1 MKDTIKD
8 IRSTDIYKK
17 CFEAKFGIDLSNGK
31 SKAKFPANWQKIK
44 NNFTTEDNKNIAI
57 LTGKV
62 NNIIVVDID
71 RPKENELDGLEY
83 FEKNV
88 CKLDSLN
95 TLITKTPG
103 GGYHIYFKYNEKIKT
118 TSRIKD
124 IKSISIDIRNNG
136 ACIFEGVDYELYNA
150 SRELEEVPEAFIDIV
165 KKEGERL
172 KLELSPKFSK
182 LNKTKEINGVNII
195 LENLTSNFYDNYQD
209 WFNVLCVLK
218 NLDINKD
225 IAINFSSRSDKFDL
239 EVFNKTWE
247 SIEKRDKPG
256 FGTLIYF
263 LKQSVIRQKYENLL
277 KKIINESNFKQRT
290 FKEFCKLFYELYKD
304 EIIVNE
310 MTNEIYIMNKY
321 GIWEKKN
328 SNSKYFL
335 EKLDNFENYL
345 KEKCIEFDLDSSTK
359 YNIFITEALRYFQIE
374 IKKWNCNPFVFP
386 FNNGVIDL
394 QTGNFRKGLP
404 NEYINY
410 TTGYDYKKVD
420 NLTNINKFF
429 SDVLQNEQIR
439 KYFINILSLA
449 LEDINRRQEIYFCLG
464 EEASNGKSTVCE
476 LLERAFG
483 EFGCRFP
490 TNLITS
496 GRENSNQANSS
507 MMVLKN
513 KRFGYCSEPEKNK
526 QINVNVVKEMTGD
539 TISAR
544 DLNQKQE
551 SFKINALLFLIQN
564 VMSKL
569 DEVDNGT
576 IRRVRTIPFDAKFVD
591 NPILPNERI
600 KRPFTYESLENL
612 KLELINL
619 LINNYF
625 ELKKNNFEFETPEP
639 VKIASEEYI
648 NESNEL
654 DIFLADNYEIG
665 DGSIQIKEIQQEL
678 KNIRLTYNNNL
689 IKQSIK
695 RLFKVEVKDKTNNK
709 RGLVK
714 GLIRKVAD

>member
-1 MKDTIKD
+1 MKD
-8 IRSTDIYKK
+8 IRGTDIYKK
-17 CFEAKFGIDLSNGK
+17 CFEAKFGIDLSKGK
-31 SKAKFPANWQKIK
+31 NKARFPTNWQKIR
-44 NNFTTEDNKNIAI
+44 NNFTTEDNNNVAI

-62 NNIIVVDID
+62 NDIIVLDID
-71 RPKENELDGLEY
+71 SPKENELDGLEY

-103 GGYHIYFKYNEKIKT
+103 GGYHIYFKYNKNIKT
-118 TSRIKD
+118 TTRVKD
-124 IKSISIDIRNNG
+124 IKPISIDIRNDG
-136 ACIFEGVDYELYNA
+136 ACIFEGVNYELYNN
-150 SRELEEVPEAFIDIV
+150 SRELEEVPVALIDII

-182 LNKTKEINGVNII
+182 IKPNAVNIV
-195 LENLTSNFYDNYQD
+195 LENLTSIYYDNYQD
-209 WFNVLCVLK
+209 WFNVLCILK
-218 NLDINKD
+218 NLDIDKD
-225 IAINFSSRSDKFDL
+225 IAINFSKRSDKFDL
-239 EVFNKTWE
+239 KVFNKTWE
-247 SIEKRDKPG
+247 SIEKRDKPS

-263 LKQSVIRQKYENLL
+263 LKQSVCKTRYDNLL
-277 KKIINESNFKQRT
+277 KKINNESNLGQKT

-310 MTNEIYIMNKY
+310 ITNEIYIINKY

-335 EKLDNFENYL
+335 DKLDDFENYL
-345 KEKCIEFDLDSSTK
+345 KEKSIKFDLETSTK
-359 YNIFITEALRYFQIE
+359 YNVFITEALRYFQIE
-374 IKKWNCNPFVFP
+374 IKKWNCNPFIFP

-394 QTGNFRKGLP
+394 QTGDFRKGLP

-420 NLTNINKFF
+420 DLTNINNFF
-429 SDVLQNEQIR
+429 NDVLQNKEIR

-507 MMVLKN
+507 IMVLKN

-544 DLNQKQE
+544 DLNQRQE
-551 SFKINALLFLIQN
+551 SFKINALLFALQN

-576 IRRVRTIPFDAKFVD
+576 IRRLRTIPFEAKFVD
-591 NPILPNERI
+591 NPILPNERK
-600 KRPFTYESLENL
+600 KRAFTYENLENL
-612 KLELINL
+612 KMELINL

-625 ELKKNNFEFETPEP
+625 EIKKNNFEFETPEP

-654 DIFLADNYEIG
+654 DIFLAENYEIG
-665 DGSIQIKEIQQEL
+665 DGNIQIKEIQQEL
-678 KNIRLTYNNNL
+678 RSMKLTYSNNL

-709 RGLVK
+709 RGLIK
-714 GLIRKVAD
+714 GLIRKMAEI